1 MMIELIAK
9 IFLIF
14 FEAVYLWVMET
25 NKKQLPTWLVLVL
38 VGTVASILGYF
49 IGHQSSTKT
58 NQSEI
63 SNTDTAQVESWDQ
76 FRMQFFDDVQ
86 FQAQRV
92 QFPLIDIGYSDDN
105 VRDTIFTKK
114 ENFNPIAIVGDND
127 GNANQYRV
135 ETYDNFEMKATD
147 ASEKVI
153 SVLSFIEGNKN
164 FYFKRIHGQWFLV
177 AKEENNNI

>member
-1 MMIELIAK
+1 MLELIAK

-25 NKKQLPTWLVLVL
+25 NKKQLPAWFSFIL
-38 VGTVASILGYF
+38 VGIAASVIGYF
-49 IGHQSSTKT
+49 IGRKSQNDATKT
-58 NQSEI
+58 EI
-63 SNTDTAQVESWDQ
+63 SNTDSAQVESWDQ

-114 ENFNPIAIVGDND
+114 ENFNPIAIVGDHD
-127 GNANQYRV
+127 GQANQYRV
-135 ETYDNFEMKATD
+135 ETFDNFEMKASD

-164 FYFKRIHGQWFLV
+164 FYFKRIKGQWFLV